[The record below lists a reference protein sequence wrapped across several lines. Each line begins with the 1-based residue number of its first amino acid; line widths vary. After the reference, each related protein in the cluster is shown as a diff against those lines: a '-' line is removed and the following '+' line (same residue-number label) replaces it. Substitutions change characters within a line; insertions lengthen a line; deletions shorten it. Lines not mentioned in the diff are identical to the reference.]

1 MISIGEFVSQVQEYR
16 EYEGILTPIDWND
29 LLEDAGYYSIEFRPK
44 TQACWDWCA
53 KEFGLGHIA
62 WTGSKFFFET
72 EKDAIMF
79 TLRWGRDN

>member
-1 MISIGEFVSQVQEYR
+1 MTSLEEFIAQVQQSSKKTRLFEP
-16 EYEGILTPIDWND
+16 LDWNRI
-29 LLEDAGYYSIEFRPK
+29 LEDAGYYSIEFRPK
-44 TQACWDWCA
+44 TQACWDWCT
-53 KEFGLGHIA
+53 KELGLGHIA

>member
-1 MISIGEFVSQVQEYR
+1 MISIGEFTAQVQALHDTKE
-16 EYEGILTPIDWND
+16 ILEPLDWNSI
-29 LLEDAGYYSIEFRPK
+29 LEDAGYYSIKFRPK
-44 TQACWDWCA
+44 TKQCWDWCA

-62 WTGSKFFFET
+62 WTGSKFWFES

>member
-1 MISIGEFVSQVQEYR
+1 MTSIGEFVGRVQKLQNENKLV
-16 EYEGILTPIDWND
+16 EPLDWNSI
-29 LLEDAGYYSIEFRPK
+29 LEDAGYYSIEFRPK